1 MSDEK
6 NSPKGTAMAA
16 KVTELVTGAAGKL
29 SEADTLTAFTAL
41 SQIVGTVRESIQI
54 HEVESTK
61 REKLKTYRETEV
73 ARINASKKILREYFD
88 RVFEERRETNK
99 RLFDSLD
106 LALKSGDVAAM
117 QTVVGGIV
125 EVARTS
131 PLANIGDLG
140 ELRRAM
146 DDPNAVFEL

>member
-1 MSDEK
+1 MSAKATEVVAGAVGK
-6 NSPKGTAMAA
+6 LTAVDALSA
-16 KVTELVTGAAGKL
+16 LTQLVGAA
-29 SEADTLTAFTAL
+29 
-41 SQIVGTVRESIQI
+41 RESIQI
-54 HEVESTK
+54 HETESTK
-61 REKLKTYRETEV
+61 REKLKTYREIEV
-73 ARINASKKILREYFD
+73 SRIKASEKVLRDYFD
-88 RVFEERRETNK
+88 RIFDERRETHR

-106 LALKSGDVAAM
+106 LALESGDVSAM

-146 DDPNAVFEL
+146 DDPNATFEF

>member
-1 MSDEK
+1 MTEQNDAVEGTVLPPKVAGVVK
-6 NSPKGTAMAA
+6 NTA
-16 KVTELVTGAAGKL
+16 GA
-29 SEADTLTAFTAL
+29 LTAADAL
-41 SQIVGTVRESIQI
+41 SALTTIVNAVQDSIEI
-54 HEVESTK
+54 HQTESTK

-73 ARINASKKILREYFD
+73 RRIKAAEATLRDYFD
-88 RVFEERRETNK
+88 RTFEERRETNK

-125 EVARTS
+125 DVARTS

-146 DDPNAVFEL
+146 DDPDTVFEF